1 MLEINQGAEKSIKLK
16 SLKNHCSVC
25 EKEQKKVHDLSHFL
39 QIWVPF
45 FFSSKI
51 MLVSQ
56 MVQLYFCFTFMS
68 KQCFGTF
75 WQVPKQNGTSWV
87 CFLLILMFGEFLIP
101 WAILAFAVSRIFWF
115 YFFKVNT
122 FFFFFLI
129 IRLIKSIKH
138 ILYKTQFLPIEDLLM
153 FLEVYFHL
161 DVQWFTPHVSL
172 EYSPLF
178 INCSHVSKGMH

>member
-25 EKEQKKVHDLSHFL
+25 EKEQKNYMTLLSHFSSNL
-39 QIWVPF
+39 CTF
-45 FFSSKI
+45 FFFFFPPKSCWSLKWYSYI
-51 MLVSQ
+51 FALPLCQSNV
-56 MVQLYFCFTFMS
+56 LN
-68 KQCFGTF
+68 GTF
-75 WQVPKQNGTSWV
+75 WD
-87 CFLLILMFGEFLIP
+87 CFLLILTVGEFLIP
-101 WAILAFAVSRIFWF
+101 WAILAFAVSMILWF
-115 YFFKVNT
+115 YFFNSKY
-122 FFFFFLI
+122 FFFFFANNQTH
-129 IRLIKSIKH
+129 KSIKH

-161 DVQWFTPHVSL
+161 DVQWFTPRVSL